1 MLTGVSKTSKSAG
14 AGEAADVS
22 FGDALG
28 QLQRVVEEMESDELP
43 LETMLARYE
52 AGMKLA
58 RVCEAKLAAAE
69 VKIQQLETNAAGEAV
84 LKPAAGADQPETE

>member
-1 MLTGVSKTSKSAG
+1 MSKTSKSAG

-22 FGDALG
+22 FGAALT
-28 QLQRVVEEMESDELP
+28 QLQRIVEEMESDDLP

-52 AGMKLA
+52 EGMKLA

-69 VKIQQLETNAAGEAV
+69 VKIQQLETNAAGETA
-84 LKPAAGADQPETE
+84 LKPFAEADQPETE